1 MRNFLILIGICIS
14 IRLSAQDTLRY
25 KIGDSTVCIITEL
38 HKGARRGVVF
48 LNLHEDESTS
58 VQACRTFLS
67 NNNGTLIRLHQHG
80 ERLIVFTRKGK
91 LYRFDPNRIFT
102 PKGRKA
108 TLKYFDNYDRVAAK
122 KLKGF
127 ANAIIKKLR
136 KARLVVA
143 LHNNTEGAPLSILNY
158 VDKKGYRVNVN
169 SSINIDD
176 FFLTTRKK
184 IYKYLK
190 SKKMNVAWE
199 LFHKTNDD
207 GSLSIYSNKNQLP
220 YVNIEALHGHETE
233 QLQMLEVLKGV
244 MKKYR

>member
-1 MRNFLILIGICIS
+1 MRNFLILICICIS
-14 IRLSAQDTLRY
+14 IRLTAQDTLRY
-25 KIGDSTVCIITEL
+25 KIGDSTVCIITEI
-38 HKGARRGVVF
+38 HKGARRGVIF

-58 VQACRTFLS
+58 VQACRSFLI

-80 ERLIVFTRKGK
+80 ERLIVFSMKGK

-108 TLKYFDNYDRVAAK
+108 TLKYFGNYDRAAAK

-127 ANAIIKKLR
+127 ANAILKKLR
-136 KARLVVA
+136 RAKLVVA
-143 LHNNTEGAPLSILNY
+143 LHNNTEGAPLSILDY
-158 VDKKGYRVNVN
+158 VDKKGYKVNVN
-169 SSINIDD
+169 NSIDADD

-184 IYKYLK
+184 IFKYLK
-190 SKKMNVAWE
+190 SKNMNVTWE
-199 LFHKTNDD
+199 LFHKTKDD

-220 YVNIEALHGHETE
+220 YVNIEAQHGHEPE
-233 QLQMLEVLKGV
+233 QLLMLGVLKGV